1 MNDFIISHIDNVTNR
16 LYCIFNMSNDIN
28 FDIANVISALNNKY
42 DNDKGVQTAA
52 TSEEAKETAQAATQ
66 AAQAAQ
72 TAATAANNVAV
83 AASTLI
89 NTALPQKADK
99 DDVLLNTGGSVNGN
113 VTVNGNLSV
122 TGTINATIQGTTSNA
137 TKAIQDGDGNVIT
150 STYLKKTE
158 NAVSATTSTKIV
170 AKNIPDG
177 NYTDVVQVTSGDTSG
192 ENRIATI
199 RAQNNDG
206 SNSIV
211 IGAHDESNSA
221 PAGLT
226 ITNTNGTL
234 TSTLPGTFTAN
245 TFKGSLVGNADT
257 ATNATQAEL
266 AAKATADASGNTIT
280 STYATKTELTN
291 GLSGKANSEHGTH
304 VTFTTTTP
312 NANGTAAVGSA
323 TTVSRSDHVHPLQT
337 TVSGSSGSCTGNAAT
352 ATKLAAAKTIAIS
365 GGATGTATSFDGSS
379 NITIPVTAL
388 DMSKASTGTLAV
400 ARGGTGLTASPSML
414 VNLAS
419 TTAANVLAASPRPGV
434 TGVLPVANGG
444 TGSSTKNFVDLSSA
458 QTIAG
463 TKTFSSIVINKLDVA
478 NNYYHKGCGTNYSP
492 SADTTAVWADKQ
504 PGHYWYST
512 NSILTDQP
520 SQYGHLLNLGQS
532 TEVFQLWCCA
542 PSGPL
547 YYRSGNANGGWN
559 NTTWKCLDGKASI
572 TTTYSNGAN
581 WYRVYSDGWIEQGGL
596 SPYANDATTTVTLHK
611 TFSNTDYTVTV
622 CPIATVAMPHTRV
635 ASKTTSSFVIGHWVK
650 ETSQNYQS
658 MWYACGY

>member
-1 MNDFIISHIDNVTNR
+1 M
-16 LYCIFNMSNDIN
+16 
-28 FDIANVISALNNKY
+28 
-42 DNDKGVQTAA
+42 
-52 TSEEAKETAQAATQ
+52 
-66 AAQAAQ
+66 
-72 TAATAANNVAV
+72 
-83 AASTLI
+83 
-89 NTALPQKADK
+89 PQKADK
-99 DDVLLNTGGSVNGN
+99 DDVFFNTGGTVNGN
-113 VTVNGNLSV
+113 VVI
-122 TGTINATIQGTTSNA
+122 TGTLDVRGGISATVDGKVENAD
-137 TKAIQDGDGNVIT
+137 KAIADGDGNIIS

-177 NYTDVVQVTSGDTSG
+177 NYTDVVQVTSGNTSG

-211 IGAHDESNSA
+211 IGAHDKSNSA

-257 ATNATQAEL
+257 ATNATQAGL

-337 TVSGSSGSCTGNAAT
+337 SVSGSSGSCTGNAAT

-365 GGATGTATSFDGSS
+365 GGATGTATSFDGSG

-388 DMSKASTGTLAV
+388 DMSKASAGTLAV

-458 QTIAG
+458 QTISG
-463 TKTFSSIVINKLDVA
+463 TKTFTNTVKASLGEFANFVA
-478 NNYYHKGCGTNYSP
+478 TNGGYGFQIRN
-492 SADTTAVWADKQ
+492 D
-504 PGHYWYST
+504 GEST
-512 NSILTDQP
+512 WFLLTDKNNENGQW
-520 SQYGHLLNLGQS
+520 SNTLQYGHPIRIVNS
-532 TEVFQLWCCA
+532 TGEV
-542 PSGPL
+542 
-547 YYRSGNANGGWN
+547 YIN
-559 NTTWKCLDGKASI
+559 NQPIAQKASI
-572 TTTYSNGAN
+572 TTTYSNGSN
-581 WYRVYSDGWIEQGGL
+581 WYRVWSDGWIEQGGL

>member
-1 MNDFIISHIDNVTNR
+1 MNDFIISYIDNVTNR

-99 DDVLLNTGGSVNGN
+99 DDVFFNTGGTVNGN
-113 VTVNGNLSV
+113 VVI
-122 TGTINATIQGTTSNA
+122 TGTLDVRGGISATVDGKVENAD
-137 TKAIQDGDGNVIT
+137 KAIADGDGNIIS

-177 NYTDVVQVTSGDTSG
+177 NYTDVVQVTSGNTSG

-257 ATNATQAEL
+257 ATNATQAGL

-337 TVSGSSGSCTGNAAT
+337 SVSGSSGSCTGNAAT
-352 ATKLAAAKTIAIS
+352 ATKLAASKTIAIS

-388 DMSKASTGTLAV
+388 DVSKASAGTLAI

-419 TTAANVLAASPRPGV
+419 TTAANILAASPRPGV

-463 TKTFSSIVINKLDVA
+463 TKTFAPIVISPENSENEGGSIELIGSGSYASTRCFIDRFQNKWRIH
-478 NNYYHKGCGTNYSP
+478 NGTTEMFTVDLTNGNIYSP
-492 SADTTAVWADKQ
+492 
-504 PGHYWYST
+504 
-512 NSILTDQP
+512 
-520 SQYGHLLNLGQS
+520 GQ
-532 TEVFQLWCCA
+532 
-542 PSGPL
+542 
-547 YYRSGNANGGWN
+547 
-559 NTTWKCLDGKASI
+559 KASI

-581 WYRVYSDGWIEQGGL
+581 WYRVWSDGWIEQGG
-596 SPYANDATTTVTLHK
+596 SGTVNNDGTITFTKAFTNIKSCIVQQTLISK
-611 TFSNTDYTVTV
+611 GNDYVVQAQPSNTNIKIWITNG
-622 CPIATVAMPHTRV
+622 AGGTR
-635 ASKTTSSFVIGHWVK
+635 SNC
-650 ETSQNYQS
+650 NYS
-658 MWYACGY
+658 YYACGY

>member
-1 MNDFIISHIDNVTNR
+1 MANADIIRNIDT
-16 LYCIFNMSNDIN
+16 L
-28 FDIANVISALNNKY
+28 ISALNNKA
-42 DNDKGVQTAA
+42 DTNLGNSAKASEIASIAA
-52 TSEEAKETAQAATQ
+52 SAASAASSANTVAQAA
-66 AAQAAQ
+66 
-72 TAATAANNVAV
+72 N
-83 AASTLI
+83 TLI
-89 NTALPQKADK
+89 NTALPQKADI

-113 VTVNGNLSV
+113 VTVNGDLSV

-150 STYLKKTE
+150 STYLKKTDKAA
-158 NAVSATTSTKIV
+158 NATSAESIIKYSV
-170 AKNIPDG
+170 PDG
-177 NYTDVVQVTSGDTSG
+177 TYHDAIVVTSSADSSKRVG
-192 ENRIATI
+192 TI
-199 RAQNNDG
+199 RFNNNDG

-234 TSTLPGTFTAN
+234 TSTLPGTFTSN

-312 NANGTAAVGSA
+312 KANGTAAVGSA

-365 GGATGTATSFDGSS
+365 GGATGTATSFDGSG

-388 DMSKASTGTLAV
+388 DMSKASAGTLAV

-434 TGVLPVANGG
+434 TGVLPIANGG

-463 TKTFSSIVINKLDVA
+463 TKTFTNTVKASLGEFANFVA
-478 NNYYHKGCGTNYSP
+478 TNGGYGFQIRN
-492 SADTTAVWADKQ
+492 D
-504 PGHYWYST
+504 GEST
-512 NSILTDQP
+512 WFLLTDKNNENGQW
-520 SQYGHLLNLGQS
+520 SNTLQYGHPIRIVNSTGEVYINNQS
-532 TEVFQLWCCA
+532 LT
-542 PSGPL
+542 
-547 YYRSGNANGGWN
+547 
-559 NTTWKCLDGKASI
+559 GKASI
-572 TTTYSNGAN
+572 TTTSLGQS
-581 WYRVYSDGWIEQGGL
+581 WYRVYSDGWIEQGG
-596 SPYANDATTTVTLHK
+596 YAKSGGSTSTAFTFPKAFTTAIRTIHLEPNCTGGEYW
-611 TFSNTDYTVTV
+611 NAE
-622 CPIATVAMPHTRV
+622 IRIV
-635 ASKTTSSFVIGHWVK
+635 ASSLTSFNV
-650 ETSQNYQS
+650 QS
-658 MWYACGY
+658 VQAHSVGSWAFNFYWYAAGY